1 MLSRTTKRLLTAIA
15 LLSLAA
21 AAFCGWWGSS
31 LPLEHVTAVLSAGDT
46 VYGIDQ
52 GETEYR
58 FFHTDETGALLGEIR
73 RDVRDGGAY
82 RTYDC
87 LTLDGETL
95 YVLERRAD
103 IQSDLIQSETVYRCN
118 FDKQRLE
125 AVWEL
130 PVVDPAMDSNFSV
143 QVRSG
148 AVTFF
153 QADYTGRWATGQL
166 MTMGADGLPKVL
178 TSFDY
183 DIGVG
188 FTHFYYA
195 ASGAVVFTTPAGEI
209 YLVNEE
215 GEAEKRF
222 PVAGG
227 SFPMVLLGSDGADLL
242 CAAGTNGRIYGLDRS
257 AGGQT
262 TLLLDCEQ
270 REISFQG
277 MTAVSAGTEGALAA
291 VLSDGTALG
300 IFRESGDTVLH
311 SLAARPGHI
320 ALRAALGLLGTW
332 AAALVLYLLRRLF
345 LFLTRGKV
353 PIVTKL
359 LAAFLPILVL
369 SLVLM
374 NQLVTS
380 LFQQE
385 LVDSQY
391 ERLYLLTS
399 QQTAT
404 LNASYIRDVD
414 PADPFDNVYFYELR
428 AALNVLPG
436 QGTIRKA
443 GTEET
448 QQVYNSNYF
457 WLYKLVDGRLL
468 SLICEQDYV
477 NVPVEYRYSADV
489 AEQFYEAARTGQVIR
504 TGFTDSLGDWTVL
517 LTPVTDE
524 TGQVV
529 AVIETG
535 DTRQSLDYAVEQ
547 GARQLAVLN
556 LSVLAV
562 LALLLSGVIAYSLHP
577 LGILRQRVQEISDGK
592 LGVQAPVR
600 GNDEVSE
607 ITRTFNAMST
617 NVAFR
622 DKEIRLTSEGY
633 SRFVPSRVF
642 TLLEKSSVIDV
653 RLEDQTSV
661 EATVLNCTVGAFD
674 HIARSLRSKEM
685 FRLINQVLARLVP
698 VVDRSGGLVDRF
710 DRAGLLAIY
719 TQRPDRALDAAISL
733 CQTLRTGPL
742 SEAEDQE
749 LDFHVT
755 LSAGPAMIGIVG
767 AEERLEAMTISE
779 HTSFTRFLQPLAA
792 EYGAAVLMTGS
803 AAGSIPDFAQRY
815 HARTIGFVHMRTLD
829 RLERLYDVFDG
840 DEETTR
846 RLKEETR
853 EQFEKGVALFCS
865 HQYYE
870 ARLLFIEVLKK
881 HRRDKAA
888 KNYLYLCDTYYR
900 EENGGEHPVWLET
913 Y

>member
-1 MLSRTTKRLLTAIA
+1 MLAKRTKQILIAIA
-15 LLSLAA
+15 VLSLAA
-21 AAFCGWWGSS
+21 AVLWGWRGSS
-31 LPLEHVTAVLSAGDT
+31 LPLRHVTEVLQAGAH

-52 GETEYR
+52 REEIYR
-58 FFHTDETGALLGEIR
+58 FFETDETGAILSEIR
-73 RDVRDGGAY
+73 RDVRDGDAY
-82 RTYDC
+82 RSYDC
-87 LTLDGETL
+87 LTADGDTV
-95 YVLERRAD
+95 YVLERLAD
-103 IQSDLIQSETVYRCN
+103 IQSDLILSETVYRCD
-118 FDKQRLE
+118 FERGRLE
-125 AVWEL
+125 TAWEL
-130 PVVDPAMDSNFSV
+130 PIADPSMDSNFAV
-143 QVRSG
+143 QVRNG
-148 AVTFF
+148 VLTFF
-153 QADYTGRWATGQL
+153 QADYTGRRATGSL
-166 MTMGADGLPKVL
+166 MTMGADGQAEEL
-178 TSFDY
+178 TSFPY

-188 FTHFYYA
+188 FTDFYYS
-195 ASGAVVFTTPAGEI
+195 ASGAVAFTTPAGEI
-209 YLVNEE
+209 YVLDEE
-215 GEAEKRF
+215 GEAQRRF
-222 PVAGG
+222 PTVGD
-227 SFPMVLLGSDGADLL
+227 SFPLVLLSSDGGDTLLALGTDGKVYGLDLSGESRAEVLLDCLQREDPLRSVTAVSMGESGRFALALSDGA
-242 CAAGTNGRIYGLDRS
+242 
-257 AGGQT
+257 
-262 TLLLDCEQ
+262 
-270 REISFQG
+270 
-277 MTAVSAGTEGALAA
+277 
-291 VLSDGTALG
+291 ALG
-300 IFRESGDTVLH
+300 LVREAGDVVLEK
-311 SLAARPGHI
+311 LTARPGHV
-320 ALRAALGLLGTW
+320 ALRAFLGFLAVW
-332 AAALVLYLLRRLF
+332 AAAIVLYFLRRFF

-359 LAAFLPILVL
+359 LAAFLPILIV

-374 NQLVTS
+374 NLLVTRI
-380 LFQQE
+380 FERE

-404 LNASYIRDVD
+404 LNANYIKDVD
-414 PADPFDNVYFYELR
+414 PADPYGNVYFYEIR
-428 AALNVLPG
+428 SALNVLPD
-436 QGTIRKA
+436 QGTIQNPEA
-443 GTEET
+443 EEV
-448 QQVYNSNYF
+448 QEVYNANYF
-457 WLYKLVDGRLL
+457 WLYKLVDGQLV

-477 NVPVEYRYSADV
+477 NVPVEDRHSAAV
-489 AEQFYEAARTGQVIR
+489 AEQFYEAAETGQVIR
-504 TGFTDSLGDWTVL
+504 TGFSDSLGDWTIL
-517 LTPVTDE
+517 LTPVMDDR
-524 TGQVV
+524 GDVV

-547 GARQLAVLN
+547 GARQLTVLN

-562 LALLLSGVIAYSLHP
+562 LAVLLSAVIAYSLHP

-622 DKEIRLTSEGY
+622 DKEIRQTSEGY
-633 SRFVPSRVF
+633 ARFVPARVF
-642 TLLEKSSVIDV
+642 GLLEKSSVIDV

-661 EATVLNCTVGAFD
+661 EATVLNCSVGAFD

-719 TQRPDRALDAAISL
+719 TEQPDRALDAAISL
-733 CQTLRTGPL
+733 CQTLRSGQL
-742 SEAEDQE
+742 EEAEGQE
-749 LDFHVT
+749 LDFHVS

-767 AEERLEAMTISE
+767 AERRLEAMTISE

-792 EYGAAVLMTGS
+792 EYGAAVLLTGS
-803 AAGSIPDFAQRY
+803 AAGLIPDFEKRY
-815 HARTIGFVHMRTLD
+815 HARTIGFVRMKTLD
-829 RLERLYDVFDG
+829 RLERLYDVYDG

-853 EQFEKGVALFCS
+853 EQFEKGVSLFCT

-900 EENGGEHPVWLET
+900 QENGEEHPVWLET

>member
-1 MLSRTTKRLLTAIA
+1 MLSGRIKRLLTAIA
-15 LLSLAA
+15 ILSLAV

-31 LPLEHVTAVLSAGDT
+31 QPLEHVIAAIPAGDT

-52 GETEYR
+52 REEAYC
-58 FFHTDETGALLGEIR
+58 FFQTDDTGKVLSEIR
-73 RDVRDGGAY
+73 RDVRAGSSY

-87 LTLDGETL
+87 LTLDGDTV
-95 YVLERRAD
+95 YVLERQAD
-103 IQSDLIQSETVYRCN
+103 IQSDLIQSETVYRCD
-118 FDKQRLE
+118 FERRRLE

-130 PVVDPAMDSNFSV
+130 PVVDPSMDSNFAI
-143 QVRSG
+143 QVRG
-148 AVTFF
+148 GVLTFF
-153 QADYTGRWATGQL
+153 QADYTGRWATGHL
-166 MTMGADGLPKVL
+166 MTMGEDGEAEELL
-178 TSFDY
+178 SFDY
-183 DIGVG
+183 DIGIG
-188 FTHFYYA
+188 FTDFYAA
-195 ASGAVVFTTPAGEI
+195 ASGAVAFTTPSGEI
-209 YLVNEE
+209 YVLNDE
-215 GEAEKRF
+215 GEAEQRF
-222 PVAGG
+222 PASGD
-227 SFPMVLLGSDGADLL
+227 SFPMVIFSSDGANMI
-242 CAAGTNGRIYGLDRS
+242 CAVGTDGMVYGLDLS
-257 AGGQT
+257 GQGRAK
-262 TLLLDCEQ
+262 LLFDCAQ
-270 REISFQG
+270 RGVPYQR
-277 MTAVSAGTEGALAA
+277 MTGLSLGEEGNFVAI
-291 VLSDGTALG
+291 LSDGQALG
-300 IFRESGDTVLH
+300 MFRDTGDVVLEH
-311 SLAARPGHI
+311 LTARPWHI
-320 ALRAALGLLGTW
+320 AFRAALGLLGTW
-332 AAALVLYLLRRLF
+332 AAAIVLALLRRLF
-345 LFLTRGKV
+345 LFLTKGKV

-359 LAAFLPILVL
+359 LAAFLPILVV

-374 NQLVTS
+374 NYLVTGI
-380 LFQQE
+380 FQRE
-385 LVDSQY
+385 LVDGQY

-404 LNASYIRDVD
+404 LNASYIQDVD
-414 PADPFDNVYFYELR
+414 PAAPFDNVYFYEIR

-436 QGTIRKA
+436 QGTIREA
-443 GTEET
+443 DSEET
-448 QQVYNSNYF
+448 QEVYNSNYF
-457 WLYKLVDGRLL
+457 WLYKLVDGQLV
-468 SLICEQDYV
+468 SLVCEQDYV
-477 NVPVEYRYSADV
+477 NVPVESRYSSGV
-489 AEQFYEAARTGQVIR
+489 AEQFYLAAETGQTIR
-504 TGFTDSLGDWTVL
+504 TGFSDSLGDWTIL

-524 TGQVV
+524 DGKVV
-529 AVIETG
+529 AGIETG
-535 DTRQSLDYAVEQ
+535 ETRQSLDYAVEQ
-547 GARQLAVLN
+547 GARQLTVLN

-562 LALLLSGVIAYSLHP
+562 LAVLLSGVIAYSLHP
-577 LGILRQRVQEISDGK
+577 LGILRKRVQEISDGK

-607 ITRTFNAMST
+607 ITRTFNTMST

-622 DKEIRLTSEGY
+622 DKEIRLTSDGY

-642 TLLEKSSVIDV
+642 RLLEKSSVIDV

-674 HIARSLRSKEM
+674 HIARGLRSREM

-698 VVDRSGGLVDRF
+698 VVDQSGGLVDRF

-719 TQRPDRALDAAISL
+719 TEQPERALDAAISL
-733 CQTLRTGPL
+733 CQTLRARQFDETEG
-742 SEAEDQE
+742 QE

-767 AEERLEAMTISE
+767 AAERLEAMTISE

-803 AAGSIPDFAQRY
+803 AAGLIPDFDQRY
-815 HARTIGFVHMRTLD
+815 HARTIGFVRMRTLD

-900 EENGGEHPVWLET
+900 EDNGEEHPVWLET

>member
-1 MLSRTTKRLLTAIA
+1 MLSGKTKRLLTAIA
-15 LLSLAA
+15 LLSLAVA
-21 AAFCGWWGSS
+21 ALCGWWGSS
-31 LPLEHVTAVLSAGDT
+31 LPLEHVIAAVSAGDV

-52 GETEYR
+52 GEDQFR
-58 FFHTDETGALLGEIR
+58 FFQTDGTGELLGEIR
-73 RDVRDGGAY
+73 RDVRTGSSY

-87 LTLDGETL
+87 LTLDGDTV
-95 YVLERRAD
+95 YVLERQAD

-118 FDKQRLE
+118 FDRGRLE

-130 PVVDPAMDSNFSV
+130 PVVDPAMDSNFSI
-143 QVRSG
+143 QVREG
-148 AVTFF
+148 VLTFF
-153 QADYTGRWATGQL
+153 QADYTGRWATGRL
-166 MTMGADGLPKVL
+166 LTMGEDGQAEELC
-178 TSFDY
+178 SFDY

-188 FTHFYYA
+188 FTHFYAA
-195 ASGAVVFTTPAGEI
+195 ASGAVAFTTPAGAI
-209 YLVNEE
+209 WVLNEE
-215 GEAEKRF
+215 GEAEQRF
-222 PVAGG
+222 PTSGD
-227 SFPMVLLGSDGADLL
+227 SFSMVLLGSDGADLL
-242 CAAGTNGRIYGLDRS
+242 CAVGTDGKVYGLDLSGEGR
-257 AGGQT
+257 A
-262 TLLLDCEQ
+262 TLLFDCQE
-270 REISFQG
+270 RGVPLLGLTGLSLGEEGSF
-277 MTAVSAGTEGALAA
+277 VA
-291 VLSDGTALG
+291 VLSDGKALG
-300 IFRESGDTVLH
+300 LFGDAGDVILEH
-311 SLAARPGHI
+311 LAAQPGRIILH
-320 ALRAALGLLGTW
+320 AALGLLGTW
-332 AAALVLYLLRRLF
+332 AAAVVIYLLRALF

-359 LAAFLPILVL
+359 LAAFLPILVV

-374 NQLVTS
+374 NYLVTGI
-380 LFQQE
+380 FQRE
-385 LVDSQY
+385 LIDGQY

-404 LNASYIRDVD
+404 LNASYIQDVD
-414 PADPFDNVYFYELR
+414 PDYPFDNVYFYEIR

-436 QGTIRKA
+436 QGTIREA
-443 GTEET
+443 GSEEV
-448 QQVYNSNYF
+448 QEVYNSNYF
-457 WLYKLVDGRLL
+457 WLYKLEDGQLR

-477 NVPVEYRYSADV
+477 GVPVENRYSATV
-489 AEQFYEAARTGQVIR
+489 AEQFYQAAETGETIR
-504 TGFTDSLGDWTVL
+504 TGFTDRLGDWTIL

-524 TGQVV
+524 TGRVV

-547 GARQLAVLN
+547 GARQLTVLN

-562 LALLLSGVIAYSLHP
+562 LAVLLSGVIAYSLHP
-577 LGILRQRVQEISDGK
+577 LGVLRQRVQEISDGK

-607 ITRTFNAMST
+607 ITRTFNTMST

-622 DKEIRLTSEGY
+622 DKEIRLTSQGY

-642 TLLEKSSVIDV
+642 GLLEKSSVIDV

-674 HIARSLRSKEM
+674 HIARGLRSKEM

-698 VVDRSGGLVDRF
+698 VVDKSGGLVDRF

-719 TQRPDRALDAAISL
+719 TEQPDRALDAAISL
-733 CQTLRTGPL
+733 CQTLRAGQFE
-742 SEAEDQE
+742 EAEGQE

-767 AEERLEAMTISE
+767 AAERLEAMTISE

-803 AAGSIPDFAQRY
+803 AAGLIPDFDQRY
-815 HARTIGFVHMRTLD
+815 HARTIGFVRMKTLD